1 MTGTAMTV
9 RIDPDI
15 KNKAAEYLKQM
26 GLTTSE
32 ATRLF
37 LHSVVLHKGLP
48 FELRIPNEKTVT
60 AIKETKEGKNIIK
73 HIINA
78 EAHNEQDTH
87 RL

>member
-9 RIDPDI
+9 RIDPII

-48 FELRIPNEKTVT
+48 FELRLPNEETAT
-60 AIKETKEGKNIIK
+60 AIKEVKMGKNTIK
-73 HIINA
+73 HTSA
-78 EAHNEQDTH
+78 KELFDD
-87 RL
+87 LGL

>member
-48 FELRIPNEKTVT
+48 FELRIPNDETAE
-60 AIKETKEGKNIIK
+60 AIKEVKAGKNTVK
-73 HIINA
+73 HTSA
-78 EAHNEQDTH
+78 NELFND
-87 RL
+87 LGL

>member
-48 FELRIPNEKTVT
+48 FELRIPDEKTIT
-60 AIKETKEGKNIIK
+60 AIKESKKGVNITKHKSKKEPFEDLG
-73 HIINA
+73 
-78 EAHNEQDTH
+78 
-87 RL
+87 L

>member
-48 FELRIPNEKTVT
+48 FDLRLPNEKTAT
-60 AIKETKEGKNIIK
+60 AIQEAKDGKNVISHASPK
-73 HIINA
+73 
-78 EAHNEQDTH
+78 ELFDD
-87 RL
+87 LGL

>member
-15 KNKAAEYLKQM
+15 KNKAAEYLKKM

-48 FELRIPNEKTVT
+48 FDLRLPNEKTAT
-60 AIKETKEGKNIIK
+60 ALQEAKKGKNVIK
-73 HIINA
+73 HTSSQ
-78 EAHNEQDTH
+78 ELFDD
-87 RL
+87 LGL

>member
-48 FELRIPNEKTVT
+48 FELRIPNDET
-60 AIKETKEGKNIIK
+60 AEAINEVKAGKNTVK
-73 HIINA
+73 HTSSKELFN
-78 EAHNEQDTH
+78 D
-87 RL
+87 LGL

>member
-48 FELRIPNEKTVT
+48 FELRIPDAKTIT
-60 AIKETKEGKNIIK
+60 AIKESKKGVNTIK
-73 HIINA
+73 HKS
-78 EAHNEQDTH
+78 EKELFED
-87 RL
+87 LGL

>member
-48 FELRIPNEKTVT
+48 FELRLPNEET
-60 AIKETKEGKNIIK
+60 AIALKEAKEGKNVIK
-73 HIINA
+73 HTSSK
-78 EAHNEQDTH
+78 ELFDD
-87 RL
+87 LGL

>member
-48 FELRIPNEKTVT
+48 FDLRLPNEETIT
-60 AIKETKEGKNIIK
+60 AIQEAKEGKNVIK
-73 HIINA
+73 HTSSK
-78 EAHNEQDTH
+78 ELFDD
-87 RL
+87 LGL

>member
-37 LHSVVLHKGLP
+37 YIVLY
-48 FELRIPNEKTVT
+48 F
-60 AIKETKEGKNIIK
+60 TKVFLLSFAFLMKK
-73 HIINA
+73 
-78 EAHNEQDTH
+78 Q
-87 RL
+87 

>member
-48 FELRIPNEKTVT
+48 FELKIPSEETIT
-60 AIKETKEGKNIIK
+60 AIQESKEGKNVIK
-73 HIINA
+73 HTSSK
-78 EAHNEQDTH
+78 EFFDD
-87 RL
+87 LGL

>member
-1 MTGTAMTV
+1 VTGTAMTV

-37 LHSVVLHKGLP
+37 LYSVVLHKGLP
-48 FELRIPNEKTVT
+48 FELRIPNDETT
-60 AIKETKEGKNIIK
+60 EAIKEVKAGKNTVK
-73 HIINA
+73 HTSK
-78 EAHNEQDTH
+78 NELFKD
-87 RL
+87 LGL

>member
-1 MTGTAMTV
+1 MIGTAMTV

-48 FELRIPNEKTVT
+48 FDLRIPNEKTAT
-60 AIKETKEGKNIIK
+60 AIKETKEGKNVIK
-73 HIINA
+73 HA
-78 EAHNEQDTH
+78 SSKELFDD
-87 RL
+87 LGL

>member
-15 KNKAAEYLKQM
+15 KNKAAEYLKKM

-48 FELRIPNEKTVT
+48 FDLRLPNEKTAT
-60 AIKETKEGKNIIK
+60 ALQEAKKGKNVIK
-73 HIINA
+73 HTSSK
-78 EAHNEQDTH
+78 ELFDD
-87 RL
+87 LGL

>member
-37 LHSVVLHKGLP
+37 LYSVVLNKGLP
-48 FELRIPNEKTVT
+48 FELRLPSEETTEAISDVKMKKNIVT
-60 AIKETKEGKNIIK
+60 HTSTKELFDDLG
-73 HIINA
+73 
-78 EAHNEQDTH
+78 
-87 RL
+87 L

>member
-48 FELRIPNEKTVT
+48 FDLRLPNEETIT
-60 AIKETKEGKNIIK
+60 AIQEAKEGKNVIK
-73 HIINA
+73 HA
-78 EAHNEQDTH
+78 SSKELFDD
-87 RL
+87 LGL

>member
-9 RIDPDI
+9 RIDPII

-48 FELRIPNEKTVT
+48 FELRLPNEETVT
-60 AIKETKEGKNIIK
+60 AIKEAKVGKNTIKHTSTKELFDDLG
-73 HIINA
+73 
-78 EAHNEQDTH
+78 
-87 RL
+87 L

>member
-48 FELRIPNEKTVT
+48 FDLRLPNEETIA
-60 AIKETKEGKNIIK
+60 AIKEGKEGKNLIK
-73 HIINA
+73 HA
-78 EAHNEQDTH
+78 SSKELFDD
-87 RL
+87 LGL

>member
-9 RIDPDI
+9 RIDPEI

-48 FELRIPNEKTVT
+48 FELKIPNEETAT
-60 AIKETKEGKNIIK
+60 AIQESKEGKNVIK
-73 HIINA
+73 HTSSK
-78 EAHNEQDTH
+78 ELFDD
-87 RL
+87 LGL

>member
-48 FELRIPNEKTVT
+48 FELRIPDEKTIT
-60 AIKETKEGKNIIK
+60 AIKESKKGVNTIK
-73 HIINA
+73 HKS
-78 EAHNEQDTH
+78 EKELFED
-87 RL
+87 LGL

>member
-48 FELRIPNEKTVT
+48 FELRIPDEKTIT
-60 AIKETKEGKNIIK
+60 AIKESKKGVNTTKHKSEKELFEDLG
-73 HIINA
+73 
-78 EAHNEQDTH
+78 
-87 RL
+87 L

>member
-73 HIINA
+73 HA
-78 EAHNEQDTH
+78 SPKELFDD
-87 RL
+87 LGL

>member
-9 RIDPDI
+9 RIDPEI
-15 KNKAAEYLKQM
+15 KNKAAEYLKQI

-48 FELRIPNEKTVT
+48 FELKIPN
-60 AIKETKEGKNIIK
+60 KETAKAIQESKKGKNVIK
-73 HIINA
+73 HSSSK
-78 EAHNEQDTH
+78 ELFDD
-87 RL
+87 LGL

>member
-9 RIDPDI
+9 RIDPNI

-48 FELRIPNEKTVT
+48 FELRLPNEET
-60 AIKETKEGKNIIK
+60 AIALKEGKNVIK
-73 HIINA
+73 HTSSK
-78 EAHNEQDTH
+78 ELFDD
-87 RL
+87 LGL

>member
-15 KNKAAEYLKQM
+15 KNKAAEYLKQI

-48 FELRIPNEKTVT
+48 FELKIPNE
-60 AIKETKEGKNIIK
+60 ETEKALQESKEGKNVIK
-73 HIINA
+73 HTSSK
-78 EAHNEQDTH
+78 ELFDD
-87 RL
+87 LGL

>member
-48 FELRIPNEKTVT
+48 FDLRLPNEETIT
-60 AIKETKEGKNIIK
+60 AIKEAKEGQNVIK
-73 HIINA
+73 HTSS
-78 EAHNEQDTH
+78 NELFDD
-87 RL
+87 LGL

>member
-37 LHSVVLHKGLP
+37 LYNVVLHKGLP
-48 FELRIPNEKTVT
+48 FDLRLPNEKTAT
-60 AIKETKEGKNIIK
+60 AIQEAKEGKNVIK
-73 HIINA
+73 HA
-78 EAHNEQDTH
+78 STKELFDD
-87 RL
+87 LGL

>member
-48 FELRIPNEKTVT
+48 FELRIPNEETAT
-60 AIKETKEGKNIIK
+60 AIKETKEGKNVIK
-73 HIINA
+73 HTS
-78 EAHNEQDTH
+78 EKELFDD
-87 RL
+87 LGL

>member
-48 FELRIPNEKTVT
+48 FELRIPDETTVT
-60 AIKETKEGKNIIK
+60 AIEESKKG
-73 HIINA
+73 
-78 EAHNEQDTH
+78 
-87 RL
+87 

>member
-9 RIDPDI
+9 RIDPEI

-48 FELRIPNEKTVT
+48 FDLRIPNDETT
-60 AIKETKEGKNIIK
+60 QAIKEAKTGKETVK
-73 HIINA
+73 HSSADELFN
-78 EAHNEQDTH
+78 D
-87 RL
+87 LGL

>member
-48 FELRIPNEKTVT
+48 FEIRLPNEETAT
-60 AIKETKEGKNIIK
+60 AIKEAKERKNVIK
-73 HIINA
+73 HTSSKELFN
-78 EAHNEQDTH
+78 D
-87 RL
+87 LGL

>member
-1 MTGTAMTV
+1 MTGRAMTV

-48 FELRIPNEKTVT
+48 FEIRIPNDETAE
-60 AIKETKEGKNIIK
+60 AIKDAKAGQNTVK
-73 HIINA
+73 HSSA
-78 EAHNEQDTH
+78 NELFDD
-87 RL
+87 LGL

>member
-9 RIDPDI
+9 RIDPEI

-48 FELRIPNEKTVT
+48 FELRIPNDETEA
-60 AIKETKEGKNIIK
+60 AIQDVKKGKNIVK
-73 HIINA
+73 HTSA
-78 EAHNEQDTH
+78 KELFDD
-87 RL
+87 LGL

>member
-9 RIDPDI
+9 RIDPEI

-48 FELRIPNEKTVT
+48 FELRIPNDETAT
-60 AIKETKEGKNIIK
+60 AIKEVKKGKNTVK
-73 HIINA
+73 HTSA
-78 EAHNEQDTH
+78 KELFDD
-87 RL
+87 LGV